1 MVGKRQP
8 FATAYLIAR
17 GATRFNGSAM
27 SIRQIRVGTLQ
38 NFVYLL
44 VDEPTGEAMVI
55 DSGWDV
61 DPIIVAARDEGLSV
75 KYAVATHHHS
85 DHADTLSQLAQL
97 LDAKVVAC
105 KGSPI
110 PHDVSVAG
118 NDVLEFGESKARIL
132 HTPGHTEDSICIF
145 DGENLFT
152 GDTLLIGGCGRTD
165 LAGGSPKKMYRSL
178 HSMIP
183 ALPPKTMVYPGHDY
197 GEVPFRSLA
206 YEKKL
211 NPALLA
217 RSYAEFLR
225 LPRRGFPGNDDAL
238 SSSH

>member
-1 MVGKRQP
+1 
-8 FATAYLIAR
+8 
-17 GATRFNGSAM
+17 M

-38 NFVYLL
+38 NLVYLL

-61 DPIIVAARDEGLSV
+61 DPIVGAARDEGLSV

-97 LDAKVVAC
+97 LDAKVVAY
-105 KGSPI
+105 KDSPMLYDI
-110 PHDVSVAG
+110 PIAG
-118 NDVLEFGESKARIL
+118 NQVLEFGESKARML

-165 LAGGSPKKMYRSL
+165 LLGGSPKKMYKSL
-178 HSMIP
+178 RALMLG
-183 ALPPKTMVYPGHDY
+183 LPPRTMVYPGHDY
-197 GEVPFRSLA
+197 GDVPSRKLGDEA
-206 YEKKL
+206 KL
-211 NPALLA
+211 NPALMA
-217 RSYAEFLR
+217 RSYREFLR
-225 LPRRGFPGNDDAL
+225 LPRRGFPGTDDDS